1 MTINEIAEYAHVSI
15 GTVDRV
21 IHNRKGVS
29 EKTKKLI
36 QSIIDEYGYQPNP
49 IARQL
54 KSNKPFVIGVLL
66 PTLESGCGY
75 YRALYEG
82 MQQGVE
88 QLKPLSVEL
97 KLVSVDRMI
106 GGDAVVKSR
115 KFFDSEEG
123 QIDALITTPVAPDE
137 HMEIISMLGDKPFVF
152 IDTPLGTTQPL
163 LTIAQNPYKGGYCAG
178 RIMRMFQGGGK
189 FACIRMYPSG
199 YNLRERI
206 RGFTEFIQRDANSTV
221 LDELYTNF
229 SDSGFYSFMKDLFEK
244 HNDIKGIF
252 VPHAEVNF
260 MSYFIADQGLKSRV
274 TVIGYDLVEQNK
286 AGLLDGTIDCIIGQR
301 PEQQGSEAVHKLYES
316 VMLHQEVPSR
326 IDMPIDIYFKENI
339 I

>member
-1 MTINEIAEYAHVSI
+1 MTLVEIAEYAHVSI

-36 QSIIDEYGYQPNP
+36 QAIIDEHGYQPNP

-75 YRALYEG
+75 YKALFEG
-82 MQQGVE
+82 INHEVE
-88 QLKPLSVEL
+88 QLKPFNIEL
-97 KLVSVDRMI
+97 KLAFFDRMV
-106 GGDAVVKSR
+106 GGDAVKKSCQI
-115 KFFDSEEG
+115 FYDTEEP
-123 QIDALITTPVAPDE
+123 IDALITTPVTPEE
-137 HMEIISMLGDKPFVF
+137 HMEIISKLGEKPYVY
-152 IDTPLGTTQPL
+152 IDTPLGTTQPM

-178 RIMRMFQGGGK
+178 RIMRMFQSSGK
-189 FACIRMYPSG
+189 FACIRMYPYG

-206 RGFTEFIQRDANSTV
+206 RGFTDFIQKDAKSVV
-221 LDELYTNF
+221 LDELYQDF
-229 SDSGFYSFMKDLFEK
+229 SDPGFYNFMKDLFEK

-260 MSYFIADQGLKSRV
+260 TSYFLVEQGLKSRV
-274 TVIGYDLVEQNK
+274 TVIGYDLVDQNK

-301 PEQQGSEAVHKLYES
+301 PEQQGSDAVHKLYQS
-316 VMLHQEVPSR
+316 IMLDQEIPSR
-326 IDMPIDIYFKENI
+326 IDIPIDIYFKENI